1 MLRVHATAL
10 VLLLLPACAPPSTPP
25 APSPAPLQARLV
37 LSPFADETS
46 GGAGPVAEGLRLF
59 LQEALAR
66 DPAFRLIRHPDERAD
81 LLLQGALLDFR
92 PGSRAEPAVLVSE
105 LGLLDVRN
113 GALVVSRI
121 VTGAGPAEAGDAA
134 LPASLR
140 SWAGTPTE
148 PLLRAWLAS
157 ALVAVREGTPS
168 GYFAYDA
175 AGRPVA
181 ALPPPPLRAGQRL
194 RVPGSGPGSRGLT
207 ATVRAESASL
217 REGPGTRYA
226 VIGEL
231 KRGEAIEVLDE
242 RGEWS
247 NVRAA
252 GGLEGWVFRGLLT
265 APRVRPPAP
274 GPAQER

>member
-1 MLRVHATAL
+1 MPRVHAAAL
-10 VLLLLPACAPPSTPP
+10 VLLVLPACGGPGT
-25 APSPAPLQARLV
+25 SPAPLQARLA
-37 LSPFADETS
+37 LSPFVDETP

-66 DPAFRLIRHPDERAD
+66 DPVFRLIHHRDERAD

-92 PGSRAEPAVLVSE
+92 PATGTEPAVLVSE

-121 VTGAGPAEAGDAA
+121 VTGAGSGESADAT
-134 LPASLR
+134 LPAALR
-140 SWAGTPTE
+140 SWAATPTE
-148 PLLRAWLAS
+148 RFLRAWLAS

-168 GYFAYDA
+168 SYFVYDA
-175 AGRPVA
+175 SGKPMAP
-181 ALPPPPLRAGQRL
+181 LPPPPLRAGERSGT
-194 RVPGSGPGSRGLT
+194 PGSGPGSRGLT

-226 VIGEL
+226 IIGEL
-231 KRGEAIEVLDE
+231 KRGETVEVLDE

-252 GGLEGWVFRGLLT
+252 GGLDGWVFRGLLT
-265 APRVRPPAP
+265 APRVRSPATPPA
-274 GPAQER
+274 QNR

>member
-1 MLRVHATAL
+1 MIRIRIAAL
-10 VLLLLPACAPPSTPP
+10 VLLLLPACARPGI
-25 APSPAPLQARLV
+25 SPAPLQVRLA
-37 LSPFADETS
+37 LSPFVDETS

-66 DPAFRLIRHPDERAD
+66 DPAFRLVRSPDERAD

-92 PGSRAEPAVLVSE
+92 PATGTEPVVLASE

-121 VTGAGPAEAGDAA
+121 VTGAGPVAA
-134 LPASLR
+134 LEAELPGPLQ

-148 PLLRAWLAS
+148 RLFQAWLAS
-157 ALVAVREGTPS
+157 ALAAVREGTPS
-168 GYFAYDA
+168 GYFVYDA
-175 AGRPVA
+175 SGRPMA
-181 ALPPPPLRAGQRL
+181 RLPPPPLRAGQRH
-194 RVPGSGPGSRGLT
+194 RVPGSGLGTRALT

-217 REGPGTRYA
+217 REGPGTRYV

-231 KRGEAIEVLDE
+231 KRGEAVEVLDE

-247 NVRAA
+247 NVRGA

-265 APRVRPPAP
+265 APRVPLPAPPPASD
-274 GPAQER
+274 R

>member
-1 MLRVHATAL
+1 MARIRIAAL
-10 VLLLLPACAPPSTPP
+10 VLLLLSACAPP
-25 APSPAPLQARLV
+25 ARSPAPLQVRLA
-37 LSPFADETS
+37 LSAFADETS
-46 GGAGPVAEGLRLF
+46 RGAGPVAEGLLLF

-66 DPAFRLIRHPDERAD
+66 DPAFRLIRRPDERAD

-92 PGSRAEPAVLVSE
+92 PATGAEPAVLVSE

-121 VTGAGPAEAGDAA
+121 VTGAGAVAA
-134 LPASLR
+134 LEAELPGPLQ

-148 PLLRAWLAS
+148 RLLRAWLAS

-168 GYFAYDA
+168 SYFVYDA
-175 AGRPVA
+175 SGRPMA
-181 ALPPPPLRAGQRL
+181 ALPPPPLRAGQRP
-194 RVPGSGPGSRGLT
+194 RVPGSGPGTRPLT

-217 REGPGTRYA
+217 REGPGTRYT

-231 KRGEAIEVLDE
+231 KRGEAVEVLDE

-265 APRVRPPAP
+265 APRVPLPVPPP
-274 GPAQER
+274 TQDR